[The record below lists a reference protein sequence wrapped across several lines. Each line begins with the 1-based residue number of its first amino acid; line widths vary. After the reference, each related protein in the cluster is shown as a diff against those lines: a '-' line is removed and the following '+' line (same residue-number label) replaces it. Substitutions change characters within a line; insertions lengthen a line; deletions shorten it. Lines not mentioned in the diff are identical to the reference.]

1 MISTICMAKLL
12 MKIMTPPIVLKWY
25 FGFFCIIRFG
35 FSLMGF
41 KCIHPTNIFWELTVF
56 HARAL
61 DTEAFTIPLAIVIFF
76 RLRHL
81 YFFICSLYSQVSG
94 LFSFPDL
101 LVPTSVNIPVTIIAW
116 NGRWSLDRTWTSP
129 WLGVSPLWL
138 VFSPFLDGAHAHIS
152 FSGGLPTSNFST
164 KTVKIVFTAAAT
176 KPCLGFWILNLKT
189 QEKWKHPWHLL
200 SQFYVQN
207 ILQTF

>member
-1 MISTICMAKLL
+1 MMPRDSKGDLPDSTASFPL
-12 MKIMTPPIVLKWY
+12 
-25 FGFFCIIRFG
+25 
-35 FSLMGF
+35 
-41 KCIHPTNIFWELTVF
+41 IHPSNKYF
-56 HARAL
+56 
-61 DTEAFTIPLAIVIFF
+61 
-76 RLRHL
+76 LRTSCVSGTGSRSRSLHHTTCHHHL
-81 YFFICSLYSQVSG
+81 FQGKTLHFFICSLYSQLSG

-116 NGRWSLDRTWTSP
+116 NGRRPLDRTWTSP
-129 WLGVSPLWL
+129 WLGVSLLWL
-138 VFSPFLDGAHAHIS
+138 VFSPFLDGAHALIS